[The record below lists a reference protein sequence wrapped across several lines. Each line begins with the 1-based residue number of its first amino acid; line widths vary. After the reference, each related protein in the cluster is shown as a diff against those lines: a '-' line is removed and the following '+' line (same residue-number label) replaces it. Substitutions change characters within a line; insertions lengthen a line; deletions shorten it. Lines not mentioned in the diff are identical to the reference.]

1 MTASSLLAKL
11 GNGAVAGV
19 TGVSI
24 IFPLDMVKTRLQNQK
39 PVNGRLPYRGGV
51 DCFQQIVRN
60 EGVRGLYRGLVP
72 NLAGVTPEKAIK
84 LAVND
89 IMRGVLAD
97 RAGTSIDRLPVM
109 YGALAGATA
118 GLCQVIATNPM
129 EIVKIQMQVAATTQ
143 PVSASGATAAATATA
158 AAAGGSEVTAMGIVR
173 QLGIR
178 GLYKGTAATLLRDV
192 PFSFLFFPLQAL
204 FAQKI
209 HYQLHANH
217 DKPSTLSVLAGS
229 TVAGII
235 AAGSVTPADVIKTRL
250 QSSSQPTP
258 AYNGVVDCATRIMKS
273 EGPAAFFKGTVPR
286 CLTMAP
292 LFGIAL
298 MMYDMQQKILG
309 CHPISYSDD
318 TIYSGASITTSSND
332 SATSSN
338 SSIMS
343 RSTLTQKDIGP
354 KQVRRQKSRS
364 SPSNQNHHPNESSQ
378 QQYIPRTGHGSAFH
392 EFGHA
397 GEIGGRGLRDD
408 NADSHDN
415 DRQPSHHA
423 SPGGVG
429 LSRSLSQH
437 GRSVSLLSRLRHSG
451 ASPLAPSPTGSPT
464 SSENSSRD
472 TRSERTLAHSASS
485 GSMRI
490 THQQQQQQRLE
501 VRVLPPTG
509 DQVEDGP
516 SDKAAKRKSSKRRS
530 GSSGSSGGGFISQ
543 LLRGH
548 SRHSPQPPSSSG
560 QQQGTAAANVGH
572 FVRSPDTLDTRGPAG
587 AGGTGSAEGRSPAV
601 NNMGNAGASPGRTYS
616 GFGGSYCA
624 PVAAA
629 AADYYTEDSGD
640 TDSQPDSSAIGPN
653 HSAGSYEI
661 DSSSFGHIQPLG
673 LDNSGGAL
681 ASSQWFEGGDTGNN
695 PGDDPLHMA
704 GRLVSA
710 LPVYEPIDMARLT
723 AVSGGSGV
731 YTRATQPMLPDARM
745 LAPMASLAEVFGAAG
760 MGEYSSLSN
769 RELRFAVENH
779 MLVEQ
784 HRYLIR
790 DLGHARSAIA
800 ALKQVVHAK
809 EERLDHYE
817 AANGDLQQRVA
828 ILESV
833 LTPEQRQQV
842 ACLPYSFS
850 VYSHASGPSSA
861 SHALG
866 MQSMEGCRQEQHS
879 TADGGLGTASS
890 SDTNADPNE
899 SQMSTT
905 NSHLS
910 QESDARRAN
919 RPLSGYAT
927 GFSFNDKPV
936 HHLPRVFS
944 GDYSSADVQAME
956 TSVGVL
962 ANAIKSM
969 PRNEHSVE
977 DIIAS
982 KLADEKQSQRTD
994 VLAGSLG
1001 GGGGNTADEAAPS
1014 ATDSRKEKR
1023 KSRHAQTP
1031 SSTSSSPAEPKRR
1044 SRFFSALRL
1053 SGFGQSSG
1061 SMSPATGDTSNAPA
1075 NRRRSRRSV
1084 SLGNGSSSA
1093 TSSSRESAPASDDS
1107 RPAIPNAALPKRV
1120 RSDSHE
1126 SLAAS
1131 CPSLLPGI
1139 IGAGRN
1145 ASSNRPSSRKPSSG
1159 SVSSEGSASGR
1170 YPEGLGLG
1178 GYGSERSSSSA
1189 QASNRIGSNISNSQ
1203 DADNAAADTGSRGRR
1218 SRIANRLS
1226 FTPQPRRSTS
1236 APSRPQSM
1244 QVARRRSWFSRLFD
1258 SGDGRVSDREA
1269 PSGNITDD
1277 DATDSD
1283 MAAAAGKARRRR
1295 VMTQSTD
1302 EVSQYLGKLK
1312 LEDAPSSRGGG
1323 GNGLGGRGGG
1333 VLEDVIDV
1341 SGEDEE
1347 QASRP
1352 SLSVAE
1358 IRQQTLDALNGTVRT
1373 GARSSQDSAVP
1384 TRISS
1389 LPQQRPQIDD
1399 GESASSSSA
1408 ENHLLLSDH
1417 NVGRWRQRE
1426 TAQPTIRRLSAH
1438 QAITGANGGSLGLG
1452 VSVADRRDAHSE
1464 QSDVSTSQSSSV
1476 LQSSDTQQSAASF
1489 LRRDQPPH
1497 ARAPSSGSSAGE
1509 SEMTGSKKWAPAFWA
1524 PPPLPFHG
1532 ANTSGVNSPSVG
1544 GGVSSPWSPGES
1556 GESFENA
1563 SSIGS
1568 RLSEDA
1574 RYRSPRGSIGVSTRR
1589 GSGNGGSTNGG
1600 NASPWELVKIPAESR
1615 TFPLSPSHS
1624 RPGTPP
1630 SRSLGF
1636 FEDTT
1641 VPDSDELTM
1650 AARRSLSLRM
1660 SRNAFMQAEPLP
1672 ESDDVVESSTS
1683 SSLKAAAA
1691 ASGNDNSSKA
1701 IDGLVAGHNPVRNAV
1716 LARVAASES
1725 AQPKRRSLLWQFNSK
1740 STSASGA
1747 NGNGKVLSGP
1757 TSHSNDYDGQ
1767 QKGAEA
1773 ASVASDS
1780 VYEDADGDNSGNS
1793 IHPSADETSL
1803 STTNADAP
1811 SSTSNAAGK
1820 RSRKWWSAVLG

>member
-1 MTASSLLAKL
+1 MRDQNLLY
-11 GNGAVAGV
+11 
-19 TGVSI
+19 S
-24 IFPLDMVKTRLQNQK
+24 
-39 PVNGRLPYRGGV
+39 
-51 DCFQQIVRN
+51 
-60 EGVRGLYRGLVP
+60 
-72 NLAGVTPEKAIK
+72 
-84 LAVND
+84 
-89 IMRGVLAD
+89 
-97 RAGTSIDRLPVM
+97 
-109 YGALAGATA
+109 
-118 GLCQVIATNPM
+118 
-129 EIVKIQMQVAATTQ
+129 
-143 PVSASGATAAATATA
+143 
-158 AAAGGSEVTAMGIVR
+158 
-173 QLGIR
+173 
-178 GLYKGTAATLLRDV
+178 
-192 PFSFLFFPLQAL
+192 
-204 FAQKI
+204 
-209 HYQLHANH
+209 
-217 DKPSTLSVLAGS
+217 
-229 TVAGII
+229 
-235 AAGSVTPADVIKTRL
+235 
-250 QSSSQPTP
+250 
-258 AYNGVVDCATRIMKS
+258 
-273 EGPAAFFKGTVPR
+273 
-286 CLTMAP
+286 
-292 LFGIAL
+292 
-298 MMYDMQQKILG
+298 
-309 CHPISYSDD
+309 HPISYSDD

-343 RSTLTQKDIGP
+343 RSTLTQKDVVGP
-354 KQVRRQKSRS
+354 KQVRRQKSRT
-364 SPSNQNHHPNESSQ
+364 SPSNQNYPNHPADSGQ
-378 QQYIPRTGHGSAFH
+378 QQFVPRTGHGSPFSAFDLV
-392 EFGHA
+392 
-397 GEIGGRGLRDD
+397 GEPGGRGLRDGNID
-408 NADSHDN
+408 LQDN
-415 DRQPSHHA
+415 DRQQSHHA
-423 SPGGVG
+423 NSSGVG
-429 LSRSLSQH
+429 LSRTQSQH
-437 GRSVSLLSRLRHSG
+437 GRSVSLLSRLRHSS
-451 ASPLAPSPTGSPT
+451 ALPLAPSPAGSPT

-490 THQQQQQQRLE
+490 TSQQQQRLE

-509 DQVEDGP
+509 NQADDGP
-516 SDKAAKRKSSKRRS
+516 SDKAAKRRNSKRRS

-560 QQQGTAAANVGH
+560 HQQGSIAANVGH
-572 FVRSPDTLDTRGPAG
+572 FVKSPDTSGNRGSVGAG
-587 AGGTGSAEGRSPAV
+587 AGGAGSAGDRSPAA
-601 NNMGNAGASPGRTYS
+601 NSAERAEMSSDRGFSGYS
-616 GFGGSYCA
+616 GNYCA
-624 PVAAA
+624 PN

-640 TDSQPDSSAIGPN
+640 TGSQSDSSAIEPN
-653 HSAGSYEI
+653 HSAGSYGV
-661 DSSSFGHIQPLG
+661 DSSNFSHIQPLG
-673 LDNSGGAL
+673 LDNTGAAL
-681 ASSQWFEGGDTGNN
+681 ASSQWFQGGDSGSNS
-695 PGDDPLHMA
+695 GDDPLHMA

-710 LPVYEPIDMARLT
+710 LPVYEPINMARLT
-723 AVSGGSGV
+723 AISAGSGA
-731 YTRATQPMLPDARM
+731 YTRATQPTLPDARM
-745 LAPMASLAEVFGAAG
+745 LAPMASLAEVFGATG

-842 ACLPYSFS
+842 ACLPYAFS
-850 VYSHASGPSSA
+850 VYSHSIGPSAASHVLGVQSLEGSRQEQQSAADNNLSVSILSSA
-861 SHALG
+861 S
-866 MQSMEGCRQEQHS
+866 
-879 TADGGLGTASS
+879 ADKS
-890 SDTNADPNE
+890 E
-899 SQMSTT
+899 SQISTT
-905 NSHLS
+905 GS
-910 QESDARRAN
+910 QQSQDSDARRVN

-969 PRNEHSVE
+969 PRDEHSVE

-982 KLADEKQSQRTD
+982 KLADEKQEQRNGAS
-994 VLAGSLG
+994 AGSVSTK
-1001 GGGGNTADEAAPS
+1001 GNLADESS
-1014 ATDSRKEKR
+1014 AEATQSKKERR
-1023 KSRHAQTP
+1023 KSKRAQTA
-1031 SSTSSSPAEPKRR
+1031 SSTLSSPAEPKRR

-1053 SGFGQSSG
+1053 SGFGQTNG
-1061 SMSPATGDTSNAPA
+1061 PMSPASGDASSEPTNKG
-1075 NRRRSRRSV
+1075 RSRRSV
-1084 SLGNGSSSA
+1084 SLGNGNLSVASSSQE
-1093 TSSSRESAPASDDS
+1093 TTPASRDNTS
-1107 RPAIPNAALPKRV
+1107 TAISISNTALPKRV

-1131 CPSLLPGI
+1131 CPSLFPGI
-1139 IGAGRN
+1139 IGAGRQAN
-1145 ASSNRPSSRKPSSG
+1145 NNRPSSRKPSSG

-1178 GYGSERSSSSA
+1178 GYGSERSCSSA
-1189 QASNRIGSNISNSQ
+1189 QASHRIGSNSSGGNNDRDS
-1203 DADNAAADTGSRGRR
+1203 AKVTDNRGRR

-1244 QVARRRSWFSRLFD
+1244 QVERRRSWFSRLFD
-1258 SGDGRVSDREA
+1258 SSDNRISDKEA
-1269 PSGNITDD
+1269 SSGNVTDD
-1277 DATDSD
+1277 DATDNE
-1283 MAAAAGKARRRR
+1283 MAGAAGKARRRR

-1323 GNGLGGRGGG
+1323 SNVLGGRGGG

-1347 QASRP
+1347 KASRP

-1358 IRQQTLDALNGTVRT
+1358 IRQQTLDALNGTLRT
-1373 GARSSQDSAVP
+1373 GARLSQDSVVP

-1389 LPQQRPQIDD
+1389 LPQQRPQMDD
-1399 GESASSSSA
+1399 LESLSPST
-1408 ENHLLLSDH
+1408 ENHLLLGEN

-1426 TAQPTIRRLSAH
+1426 AAKPTIRRLSINQSA
-1438 QAITGANGGSLGLG
+1438 TCNNGGSLGLG
-1452 VSVADRRDAHSE
+1452 VSVTNRCDTHSDK
-1464 QSDVSTSQSSSV
+1464 SDESTPLSVSMV
-1476 LQSSDTQQSAASF
+1476 QSSDKEQSAAS
-1489 LRRDQPPH
+1489 LSRRDQPQD
-1497 ARAPSSGSSAGE
+1497 ARTSSGGSTASN
-1509 SEMTGSKKWAPAFWA
+1509 SEIVGSKKWAPAFWA

-1532 ANTSGVNSPSVG
+1532 ANSSAVNSPSG
-1544 GGVSSPWSPGES
+1544 SGGVSSPWSPGDA
-1556 GESFENA
+1556 GDSFENA
-1563 SSIGS
+1563 SSICS

-1672 ESDDVVESSTS
+1672 ESDDVAESSTS
-1683 SSLKAAAA
+1683 SSLRAV
-1691 ASGNDNSSKA
+1691 ASGNVNGGKNTE
-1701 IDGLVAGHNPVRNAV
+1701 GLVTDQYPVRNAV
-1716 LARVAASES
+1716 LARVAASEP

-1740 STSASGA
+1740 S
-1747 NGNGKVLSGP
+1747 
-1757 TSHSNDYDGQ
+1757 
-1767 QKGAEA
+1767 
-1773 ASVASDS
+1773 
-1780 VYEDADGDNSGNS
+1780 
-1793 IHPSADETSL
+1793 
-1803 STTNADAP
+1803 
-1811 SSTSNAAGK
+1811 SSTA
-1820 RSRKWWSAVLG
+1820 SAN